1 MIDAVI
7 FDMDGV
13 LIDSEPAWE
22 QARKSLF
29 LENGLEYPPEITQT
43 LMGMNSTEWSH
54 YLRERGIPLP
64 EEKIVEEVLGRVA
77 ASLKEDLH
85 LMPGAVEVVR
95 TLAERWPLAIGSS
108 ANREIITLVLDLAG
122 IRDAFGVIVSSA
134 EVPRGKPAPD
144 TYLRAAEL
152 LGVPAERCAVIEDSA
167 NGIRAGHA
175 AGARTIAIP
184 NKHFPP
190 APDALAQ
197 AAVVLNSLEE
207 LTPEVV
213 AG

>member
-13 LIDSEPAWE
+13 LVDSEPAWE

-29 LENGLEYPPEITQT
+29 LEHGLDYPPEITQT
-43 LMGMNSTEWSH
+43 LMGMNSKEWSR
-54 YLRERGIPLP
+54 YLRERGIPLS
-64 EEKIVEEVLGRVA
+64 EKEIVEEVLKRVA
-77 ASLKEDLH
+77 ASLKEDLR
-85 LMPGAVEVVR
+85 LLPGAVQAVR
-95 TLAERWPLAIGSS
+95 TLAERWALAIGSS
-108 ANREIITLVLDLAG
+108 ADREIITLVLDLAD

-134 EVPRGKPAPD
+134 EVPHGKPAPD

-152 LGVPAERCAVIEDSA
+152 LRVPAERCAVIEDSA

-175 AGARTIAIP
+175 AGARTIAVP

-197 AAVVLNSLEE
+197 ADVVLNSLEE
-207 LTPEVV
+207 LTPKVV